1 MTISLQAG
9 EFLRTREEYL
19 SNFPDAYSKQEYR
32 KASELLWGAVTQT
45 IKFVATIAG
54 KEIRNHGGFFDFVKE
69 LSSSL
74 GKPEI
79 YKNFLLL
86 DKLHKNFYD
95 PEIPP
100 SDMGIYV
107 ETAFDFIKI
116 LEEIANTINKPKE

>member
-45 IKFVATIAG
+45 IKFVAAIVG
-54 KEIRNHGGFFDFVKE
+54 KEIRNHGAFFDFVKE
-69 LSSSL
+69 LSKSL
-74 GKPEI
+74 EKPEI
-79 YKNFLLL
+79 YKDFLLL

-100 SDMGIYV
+100 SDIGIYV
-107 ETAFDFIKI
+107 ETAYAFMQI
-116 LEEIANTINKPKE
+116 LEEFASTINKPIK